1 MSTWTSKTSEAPEPP
16 YRYRLAFKDAALAE
30 WHALDGSVKKLFQ
43 SILKKRLNNPH
54 VPGSAL
60 REGLKGCYKIKL
72 TRIGYRLVYIVQ
84 DDTLTILVLSVGK
97 RENSEV
103 YREALKRLMRSDS

>member
-1 MSTWTSKTSEAPEPP
+1 
-16 YRYRLAFKDAALAE
+16 LAE